1 MITEGRYAVR
11 LEEGWSFQ
19 PDPLNQGER
28 EGWPANGLPS
38 PAAVSVPHT
47 WNVQE
52 GLEEYRGA
60 GWYEQILNIPEEWT
74 GCRIRIR
81 FEAVYRDKDIWVN
94 GVQAGSHYNS
104 GYTPFEVDLTPH
116 ILIAAGN
123 RIVIKVDNANSDA
136 ALPKGGSFDWADDGG
151 LIRPLTLIVT
161 GRTAVEQVRVE
172 PKVIFADNGNSA
184 GGKLSA
190 HIKLCEP
197 GETVSA
203 DIAVYRNEA
212 RIWQGTQEV
221 QAGVPAWGVADI
233 ELPEVDL
240 WHFDQPHLYQLEVVL
255 RKGDKVQDRVLRT
268 FGFREIVVKG
278 HELWLNREPV
288 RLMGVEWMPGSHPDV
303 GMAERIED
311 LTAMLERLKEAN
323 CVITRF
329 HWQQGNDLLDW
340 CDRNGLLVQEEIPH
354 WQQPAEPDNDTF
366 MLAMAQAREMIMDH
380 SHHPCIFAWGMGN
393 ELDGQ
398 SEVTLRY
405 MERLKQ
411 EIVQLD
417 STRLVNYVSNTL
429 QLQPAKD
436 ATGAGDMLM
445 WNDYIGT
452 WHGDLDEN
460 EVIRQIIADHPAR
473 PMVVAEYGLCEPAYE
488 GGDARRINILLDKT
502 EIYRRYPQ
510 FAALIFFSLN
520 DYRTQMG
527 EDGEGRMRQRIHG
540 SLDIYNRTK
549 PSFAAL
555 RELSS
560 PLMLAGE
567 PVWKDGG
574 LEVTLKCRA
583 DIPCYAVKGYTLTV
597 SPADGRASKLVI
609 PDLYP
614 GDIKTMHIPLPSG
627 AAHNQT
633 LSIQR
638 PAGFSVLERQL
649 D

>member
-1 MITEGRYAVR
+1 M
-11 LEEGWSFQ
+11 EEGWSFQ

-28 EGWPANGLPS
+28 EGWQAGGLPS
-38 PAAVSVPHT
+38 PVPAAVPHT
-47 WNVQE
+47 WNVLD

-60 GWYEQILNIPEEWT
+60 GWYEQKINIPDEWN

-81 FEAVYRDKDIWVN
+81 FEAVYRDMDIWVN
-94 GVQAGSHYNS
+94 GVHAGSHYNS
-104 GYTPFEVDLTPH
+104 GYTPFEVNLTPQL
-116 ILIAAGN
+116 LIAAEN

-151 LIRPLTLIVT
+151 LIRPVTLIVT
-161 GRTAVEQVRVE
+161 GYTAVEQVRVE
-172 PKVIFADNGNSA
+172 PKVCFSDNGSSA

-190 HIKLCEP
+190 YFKLCEP
-197 GETVSA
+197 GNAVSA

-212 RIWQGTQEV
+212 RIWQGNQEV
-221 QAGVPAWGVADI
+221 QAGVLSWGIADI
-233 ELPEVDL
+233 ELPAVDL
-240 WHFDQPHLYQLEVVL
+240 WHFDHPHLYQLEVVL
-255 RKGDKVQDRVLRT
+255 RTGDKVQDRVFRS

-311 LTAMLERLKEAN
+311 LTAMLEKLKEAN

-354 WQQPAEPDNDTF
+354 WQQPAEPGNDTF
-366 MLAMAQAREMIMDH
+366 MLAMAQAREMIMEH

-398 SEVTLRY
+398 SEVTFRY

-411 EIVQLD
+411 EILQLD

-429 QLQPAKD
+429 QLQPVKD
-436 ATGAGDMLM
+436 ATGTGDLLM

-452 WHGDLDEN
+452 WHGDLDED
-460 EVIRQIIADHPAR
+460 EVIRQIIADHPAK
-473 PMVVAEYGLCEPAYE
+473 PLVVAEYGLCEPAYE
-488 GGDARRINILLDKT
+488 GGDARRINILQDKT

-560 PLMLAGE
+560 PLMLAEE

-574 LEVTLKCRA
+574 VEVTLKCRA
-583 DIPCYAVKGYTLTV
+583 DIPSYAVKGYTLFVTYT
-597 SPADGRASKLVI
+597 DGGASKLAI

-614 GDIKTMHIPLPSG
+614 GEITTLLIPLPSN
-627 AAHNQT
+627 AVHTQT
-633 LSIQR
+633 LSIHR
-638 PAGFSVLERQL
+638 PNGFSVLEREL
-649 D
+649 SRFN